1 MLSSKLHARS
11 FLISQL
17 YTADISSYCFIVS
30 TSNRISNRPETLAI
44 CISPAAATL
53 LEESQSAAMRST
65 QSGVSRDIR
74 DAMTDAMMNDAACR
88 YCASVTAQPGVTKAS
103 RTTYEVDM
111 PP

>member
-1 MLSSKLHARS
+1 MLYRVDIKSNIESTGNFSDLYLASSD
-11 FLISQL
+11 F
-17 YTADISSYCFIVS
+17 
-30 TSNRISNRPETLAI
+30 
-44 CISPAAATL
+44 AATL